1 MPGNGDKRLRIADCG
16 LRIERPAKKRVRG
29 SAPTVSL
36 NPQFAIRNPQ
46 LPRGPAARFALLALA
61 LLAVGCATAPPSQ
74 PVRLRPLP
82 GVDAPAAA
90 PMFHIRMVTLSHR
103 MRPDAPVE
111 DIWRLLGT
119 TNVPYEKRTLWETN
133 DLRLGDGARLAA
145 ERMNQL
151 ATETPDRAAHVQVL
165 FVRENFDFAIP
176 AGGERDTVDILW
188 TDAAGRMAG
197 RHFDRAITQF
207 RCVCRSD
214 PEDPAALH
222 LALMPEV
229 AYGPEEMRWVQVGN
243 SVTQKMLRAT
253 FPLTDLAAEVRLV
266 PGRLL
271 VIGGRIPGTG
281 KGAAD
286 LSLGGVF
293 FHGRRGPDTWSE
305 TIILTAERTRPG
317 QVPES
322 GTIPFM
328 PNLKPQLPAKPG
340 AAPTTPPA
348 AGTQPPGKVPPATTT
363 QPPGKAPAAGVP
375 ASPPAQPPS
384 AGPAAPGIPGVRII
398 PPGGT
403 QPLPPK

>member
-1 MPGNGDKRLRIADCG
+1 MPANGDKRLRIADCG
-16 LRIERPAKKRVRG
+16 LRIERLAKKRVPAQPDG
-29 SAPTVSL
+29 GTVSL

-46 LPRGPAARFALLALA
+46 LPPPSGWRAARFALLALA
-61 LLAVGCATAPPSQ
+61 LLAVGCETAPPNQ

-133 DLRLGDGARLAA
+133 DLCLGDGARLAA
-145 ERMNQL
+145 DRMNQL

-176 AGGERDTVDILW
+176 AGGERDAVDILW

-243 SVTQKMLRAT
+243 SVTHKMLRAT
-253 FPLTDLAAEVRLV
+253 FPLTDLAAEVRLA

-271 VIGGRIPGTG
+271 VIGGRTPATG
-281 KGAAD
+281 KGAAG
-286 LSLGGVF
+286 LSLGGAF

-305 TIILTAERTRPG
+305 TIILTAERTGPG
-317 QVPES
+317 QIPET

-328 PNLKPQLPAKPG
+328 PDLKPQLPAKAG
-340 AAPTTPPA
+340 AAPPPA
-348 AGTQPPGKVPPATTT
+348 AGTQP
-363 QPPGKAPAAGVP
+363 
-375 ASPPAQPPS
+375 
-384 AGPAAPGIPGVRII
+384 
-398 PPGGT
+398 
-403 QPLPPK
+403 LPPK

>member
-1 MPGNGDKRLRIADCG
+1 
-16 LRIERPAKKRVRG
+16 
-29 SAPTVSL
+29 
-36 NPQFAIRNPQ
+36 
-46 LPRGPAARFALLALA
+46 LA
-61 LLAVGCATAPPSQ
+61 LLAVGCETAPPNQ

-133 DLRLGDGARLAA
+133 DLRLGEGARLAA
-145 ERMNQL
+145 DRMNQL
-151 ATETPDRAAHVQVL
+151 ATETPDRAAHVQVF

-176 AGGERDTVDILW
+176 AGGERDAVDILW

-197 RHFDRAITQF
+197 RHFDKAITQF

-253 FPLTDLAAEVRLV
+253 FPLTDLAAEVRLA

-271 VIGGRIPGTG
+271 VIGGPPRLRAGTG
-281 KGAAD
+281 KGAAG

-305 TIILTAERTRPG
+305 TIILTAERTGPG

-328 PNLKPQLPAKPG
+328 PNLKPQLPAKAG
-340 AAPTTPPA
+340 AAPPPA
-348 AGTQPPGKVPPATTT
+348 AGT
-363 QPPGKAPAAGVP
+363 QPPGKAPAAGVS

>member
-1 MPGNGDKRLRIADCG
+1 MPANGEKRRKRGTGD
-16 LRIERPAKKRVRG
+16 REPEDRFERFRKPVPCSLFPVPA
-29 SAPTVSL
+29 L
-36 NPQFAIRNPQ
+36 
-46 LPRGPAARFALLALA
+46 PAARFALLALA
-61 LLAVGCATAPPSQ
+61 LLAVGCETAPPKQ

-90 PMFHIRMVTLSHR
+90 PMFHLRMVTLSHR

-133 DLRLGDGARLAA
+133 DLRLGEGARLAA
-145 ERMNQL
+145 DRMNQL
-151 ATETPDRAAHVQVL
+151 ATETPDRATHVQVF

-176 AGGERDTVDILW
+176 AGGERNAVDILW
-188 TDAAGRMAG
+188 TDAAGRMTG

-253 FPLTDLAAEVRLV
+253 LPLTDLAAEVRLA

-271 VIGGRIPGTG
+271 VIGGPPGLRAGTG
-281 KGAAD
+281 KGAAG

-293 FHGRRGPDTWSE
+293 FHGRRGPDMWSE
-305 TIILTAERTRPG
+305 TIILTAERTGPG
-317 QVPES
+317 QIPET
-322 GTIPFM
+322 GIIPFM
-328 PNLKPQLPAKPG
+328 PDLKPQLPAKPG

>member
-1 MPGNGDKRLRIADCG
+1 L
-16 LRIERPAKKRVRG
+16 
-29 SAPTVSL
+29 
-36 NPQFAIRNPQ
+36 
-46 LPRGPAARFALLALA
+46 PAARFALLALA
-61 LLAVGCATAPPSQ
+61 LLAVGCETAPPKQ

-90 PMFHIRMVTLSHR
+90 PMFHLRMVTLSHR

-111 DIWRLLGT
+111 DIWHLLGT

-133 DLRLGDGARLAA
+133 DLRLGEGARLAA
-145 ERMNQL
+145 DRMNQL
-151 ATETPDRAAHVQVL
+151 ATETPDRATHVQVF

-176 AGGERDTVDILW
+176 AGGERNAVDILW
-188 TDAAGRMAG
+188 TDAAGRMTG

-253 FPLTDLAAEVRLV
+253 FPLTDLAAEVRLA

-271 VIGGRIPGTG
+271 VIGGRTPGTG
-281 KGAAD
+281 KGAAG
-286 LSLGGVF
+286 LSLGGGF

-305 TIILTAERTRPG
+305 TIILTAERTGPG
-317 QVPES
+317 QIPET

-328 PNLKPQLPAKPG
+328 PDLKPQLPAKAS
-340 AAPTTPPA
+340 AAPPPA
-348 AGTQPPGKVPPATTT
+348 AGT

-375 ASPPAQPPS
+375 ASP
-384 AGPAAPGIPGVRII
+384 AGPGIPGVRII

>member
-1 MPGNGDKRLRIADCG
+1 MSCNGEKRRERGTRTEYLSASVPECLRRKRRPGGHTA
-16 LRIERPAKKRVRG
+16 
-29 SAPTVSL
+29 SAAVYSGTQV
-36 NPQFAIRNPQ
+36 
-46 LPRGPAARFALLALA
+46 ALLALA
-61 LLAVGCATAPPSQ
+61 LLAVGCETAPPNQ

-133 DLRLGDGARLAA
+133 DLRLGEGARLAA
-145 ERMNQL
+145 DRMNQL
-151 ATETPDRAAHVQVL
+151 ATETPDRAAHVQVF

-176 AGGERDTVDILW
+176 AGGERDAVDILW

-253 FPLTDLAAEVRLV
+253 FPLTDLAAEVRLA

-271 VIGGRIPGTG
+271 VIGGPPRLRAGTG
-281 KGAAD
+281 KGAAG

-305 TIILTAERTRPG
+305 TIILTAERTGPG

-328 PNLKPQLPAKPG
+328 PNLKPQLPAKAG
-340 AAPTTPPA
+340 AAPPPA
-348 AGTQPPGKVPPATTT
+348 AGT
-363 QPPGKAPAAGVP
+363 QPPGKAPAAGVS